1 MSLSDA
7 GRRQLHSI
15 QQATPGRKPLV
26 FMGTS
31 AELVHALEPAAAA
44 PPARSGRARAA
55 AASSAPKPGEPKAP
69 ELRAGVMTKC
79 LFQGKQVRYV
89 TFGGRVYWVASD
101 VTDTL
106 GLPGLSKIVAGLQE
120 KEREKEGEL
129 KKEREAQ
136 ALSELSLWVGNIPI
150 QYAEQGKLRSVL
162 KDSGVLNG
170 LTRMTVRAK
179 PGKRNGSWA
188 LLNFAS
194 SDALSAAAAATVTV
208 DGDGGERVALEIKRS
223 EADTEL
229 ERKRSSVAESGSQEF
244 GALEEM
250 VNDHKGKE
258 TQQVTIADSKAAAFD
273 EIATFTTKGI
283 FRLVLRNPTEIS
295 HAFQVILPPA
305 SEVSNEGPRSR
316 VLGLLPAVSWAWFS
330 AWGSLEPPRRD
341 GENAQKTGIFGGKMG
356 EIWTKKCEP
365 RELTKDQTGRTLWT
379 NELQWWSTGSR
390 RKRARRTPRCRP
402 ISAVCRTVRPIPIR
416 PCPTPPR

>member
-7 GRRQLHSI
+7 GRRRLHSI
-15 QQATPGRKPLV
+15 QQAIPGRKPLV

-31 AELVHALEPAAAA
+31 AELVHALEPAAVA
-44 PPARSGRARAA
+44 PPSGRRARAA
-55 AASSAPKPGEPKAP
+55 ATSSAPKPGEPKAP

-120 KEREKEGEL
+120 KEREKQGEL

-150 QYAEQGKLRSVL
+150 QYAEQGKLRNVL
-162 KDSGVLNG
+162 KDSGALDG

-188 LLNFAS
+188 LLNFAN

-295 HAFQVILPPA
+295 HAFQNFVDERASMVEHGLKEKESKEDTKMSTDQRRLQDCAPHPDPPLPRPPA
-305 SEVSNEGPRSR
+305 VTRAQR
-316 VLGLLPAVSWAWFS
+316 LRRLL
-330 AWGSLEPPRRD
+330 D
-341 GENAQKTGIFGGKMG
+341 
-356 EIWTKKCEP
+356 
-365 RELTKDQTGRTLWT
+365 D
-379 NELQWWSTGSR
+379 
-390 RKRARRTPRCRP
+390 
-402 ISAVCRTVRPIPIR
+402 
-416 PCPTPPR
+416 